1 MALRQPQSLDDNE
14 NERTVTAPTTR
25 MSRTYITRADTKE
38 YATYGFI
45 CVKFRNRQNDTVVKR
60 GRK

>member
-1 MALRQPQSLDDNE
+1 M
-14 NERTVTAPTTR
+14 TAPTTR

-45 CVKFRNRQNDTVVKR
+45 CVKFRNRQNDTVVLREHSTVKR